1 MKRCIYYICSASNL
15 VDWGKNLLN
24 ITQVYGVISLQLLA
38 QCISIESR
46 YNFCVK
52 GARMAKIDESDSLS
66 NRTGFQ
72 RRYIYSKLLNL
83 RLRKFALNFHDIFHW
98 KSHASRAPSD
108 SFSNATNIFFFRNVY
123 FPISAGPTWFTTFAN
138 LVRTIP
144 QRQLPANLLKFVAI
158 WYKFSL
164 GMCGWF

>member
-83 RLRKFALNFHDIFHW
+83 RFRKFALNFRDIFLSILAMEGLNLKQSMSIW
-98 KSHASRAPSD
+98 
-108 SFSNATNIFFFRNVY
+108 SFGHFIDFIVNILCHQY
-123 FPISAGPTWFTTFAN
+123 SLPN
-138 LVRTIP
+138 LNK
-144 QRQLPANLLKFVAI
+144 L
-158 WYKFSL
+158 
-164 GMCGWF
+164 